1 MNQPSAAMHVATI
14 KRKHGDRS
22 YVSHLLRQS
31 YRHDGKVKHRTL
43 ANLTHLPE
51 GLLDLV
57 RRSLQGEVFLAANE
71 TIRTLATK
79 PHGHVQAIL
88 TTCRQLDLENLLASK
103 PSRQRSVALALIVQR
118 LLSPCSK
125 LASLR
130 YWRSTTL
137 TDELDLGDVSTS
149 EVYQA
154 LDWLGHRQ
162 QAIEQKLAK
171 RHLQEGG
178 VVLYD
183 ISSSYYEGHHCPLAH
198 YGHNRDGKKGLP
210 IIVYG
215 LLTDPC
221 GRPVAVDVYPG
232 NKADSKTIPDQIVK
246 VRQKFG
252 LTRVILVGD
261 RGMLTQTQID
271 TLKEYPGLGWI
282 SALRSEAIGKLIEKG
297 LVYGKLF
304 DSVSLAEIVSP
315 DFPGERLVA
324 CYNPLLATQR
334 SDKRKR
340 LLEATEVDL
349 KKLAAQVRRRTKK
362 PLDAAAIGLK
372 AGKVIGRH
380 KMAKHFQLQIADGSF
395 SFSRDEEAIKQEEQ
409 LDGIYVIR
417 TSETAKDLVA
427 ADCVRTYKSLAQVER
442 AFRCLKGLDV
452 LVRPIRHRV
461 EPRVR
466 AHVLLCMLAY
476 YVEWHMR
483 KALKPLLYED
493 EELDQGRRTRDP
505 VKPAK
510 PSASAQAKKKT
521 HKTATGLMAH
531 DFRSLLAHLGAR
543 SRVTFQIKAEGNNAT
558 FQQVSQPDEI
568 QEEALRLLER
578 PVAQTG
584 QGPAS
589 GTATV
594 NTGV

>member
-1 MNQPSAAMHVATI
+1 MHVATI
-14 KRKHGDRS
+14 QRKHGGRT

-31 YRHDGKVKHRTL
+31 YRHDGKVKHRSL
-43 ANLTHLPE
+43 ANLSHLPDC
-51 GLLDLV
+51 LLDLV
-57 RRSLQGEVFLAANE
+57 RRFLQGEVFLAANE
-71 TIRTLATK
+71 TVRTLDTK
-79 PHGHVQAIL
+79 PHGHVEAIL

-103 PSRQRSVALALIVQR
+103 PSRQRSLVLALIVQR

-137 TDELDLGDVSTS
+137 TDELELGDVNTA

-154 LDWLGHRQ
+154 LDWLGRRQ
-162 QAIEQKLAK
+162 QAIEQKLA
-171 RHLQEGG
+171 RSHLQEGG

-183 ISSSYYEGHHCPLAH
+183 ISSSSYEGHHCPLAH
-198 YGHNRDGKKGLP
+198 YGHNRDGKKDLP

-215 LLTDPC
+215 LLTDPS
-221 GRPVAVDVYPG
+221 GRPIAVDVYPG
-232 NKADSKTIPDQIVK
+232 NTADCKTIPDQIVK
-246 VRQKFG
+246 VREKFG

-271 TLKEYPGLGWI
+271 TLQEYPGLGWI

-297 LVYGKLF
+297 ILHGKLF
-304 DSVSLAEIVSP
+304 ESVSLAEIVSP

-324 CYNPLLATQR
+324 CYNPLLASHR

-340 LLEATEVDL
+340 LLEATEVNL
-349 KKLAAQVRRRTKK
+349 NKLAAQMRRRTKK

-372 AGKVIGRH
+372 AGKVIARH
-380 KMAKHFQLQIADGSF
+380 KMAKHFQLTIAAGTF
-395 SFSRDEEAIKQEEQ
+395 GFSRDEEAIKQEEQ

-417 TSETAKDLVA
+417 TSEIAQDLTA
-427 ADCVRTYKSLAQVER
+427 ADCVRTYKSLALVER

-493 EELDQGRRTRDP
+493 EELEQRRRTRDP
-505 VKPAK
+505 VKPAEA
-510 PSASAQAKKKT
+510 SASARAKKKT
-521 HKTATGLMAH
+521 HKTAEGFLAH

-543 SRVTFQIKAEGNNAT
+543 SRVTLQIKMEGNNAT
-558 FQQVSQPDEI
+558 FQQISQPDEI
-568 QEEALRLLER
+568 QAEALRLLQR
-578 PVAQTG
+578 QATLRD
-584 QGPAS
+584 QGSTS
-589 GTATV
+589 GTDSV
-594 NTGV
+594 DTGL